1 MIFRGERKFTM
12 PAGFDEIQV
21 EETPQGKLIT
31 LKFKEKLRKED
42 YEKFVPIV
50 GSQMRDGETVRILVE
65 LHDFEGWT
73 VGALWEDTKFAA
85 RHFKDIERLAVV
97 GDSKWQEGLSLFA
110 KPFTAATVYYF
121 KMEEIE
127 KARRWIRNA

>member
-1 MIFRGERKFTM
+1 M

-21 EETPQGKLIT
+21 EDTPAGKVIM

-42 YEKFVPIV
+42 YEEFVPMLE
-50 GSQMRDGETVRILVE
+50 SQMREGQKVKILVE
-65 LHDFEGWT
+65 LHDFKGWT

-85 RHFKDIERLAVV
+85 RHFKDIEKLAVV
-97 GDSKWQEGLSLFA
+97 GDAKWQEGLTLFA

-127 KARRWIRNA
+127 KARSWIRIA